1 MDKWRVLQ
9 NKIEIRR
16 VYVDRKNWKNK
27 FFMIIYKK
35 TYFTAF
41 MIPLEEFKNLR
52 RKENLL
58 VGLIPDI
65 ESANKMSNIEVF
77 RNNDELWA
85 ISCSIP
91 LYENVAFGIKGHA
104 KNISNEN
111 W

>member
-16 VYVDRKNWKNK
+16 VYVDRKNRRIK
-27 FFMIIYKK
+27 FFMIIYKM
-35 TYFTAF
+35 TYSTAF
-41 MIPLEEFKNLR
+41 MIPLDEEFKILR

-77 RNNDELWA
+77 RNNDEL
-85 ISCSIP
+85 
-91 LYENVAFGIKGHA
+91 
-104 KNISNEN
+104 
-111 W
+111 